1 MEKLVITGKTP
12 LKGEVTISGAKNA
25 AVAILPATLLI
36 DGVCTIENLPNI
48 SDVKKSCEILE
59 GLGAKITW
67 NTKNEITIDTRN
79 INKTEASEELTSKFR
94 ASYYII
100 GSMLGRTGKISVG
113 MPGGCQLGARPIDQH
128 IKGFEA
134 LGAKVEVGQGK
145 ISASAEKLVGTSI
158 YMDVVSVGATIN
170 VMFAAIGAEG
180 TTVIENAA
188 MEPEIV
194 NVASFLINM
203 GAKIRGAGTKRI
215 EIEGK
220 CPLDEGVIEVFPDR
234 IESGTYIIIGALLG
248 NNLKIKG
255 IIREHIESL
264 LIKLKEIGVHY
275 EIDGDTL
282 TISKC
287 EHIKPTYIKTLAFPG
302 FPTDLQQPITTLLT
316 QANGRSIIEET
327 IYENRF
333 KNTVELNKMG
343 ADTKVL
349 SIHKLEV
356 NGPTKLNGMDVTATD
371 LRGGASLLIAA
382 LIAEGK
388 TNIDNSE
395 YILRGYG
402 DVINKLK
409 NVGAKIEIT
418 E

>member
-1 MEKLVITGKTP
+1 
-12 LKGEVTISGAKNA
+12 
-25 AVAILPATLLI
+25 
-36 DGVCTIENLPNI
+36 
-48 SDVKKSCEILE
+48 
-59 GLGAKITW
+59 
-67 NTKNEITIDTRN
+67 
-79 INKTEASEELTSKFR
+79 
-94 ASYYII
+94 
-100 GSMLGRTGKISVG
+100 
-113 MPGGCQLGARPIDQH
+113 
-128 IKGFEA
+128 
-134 LGAKVEVGQGK
+134 
-145 ISASAEKLVGTSI
+145 
-158 YMDVVSVGATIN
+158 
-170 VMFAAIGAEG
+170 MFAAIGAEG

-287 EHIKPTYIKTLAFPG
+287 ERIKPTYIKTLAFPG

-388 TNIDNSE
+388 TNIYNSE

>member
-1 MEKLVITGKTP
+1 MPQRGINDIIT
-12 LKGEVTISGAKNA
+12 
-25 AVAILPATLLI
+25 
-36 DGVCTIENLPNI
+36 
-48 SDVKKSCEILE
+48 
-59 GLGAKITW
+59 
-67 NTKNEITIDTRN
+67 
-79 INKTEASEELTSKFR
+79 
-94 ASYYII
+94 
-100 GSMLGRTGKISVG
+100 
-113 MPGGCQLGARPIDQH
+113 
-128 IKGFEA
+128 
-134 LGAKVEVGQGK
+134 
-145 ISASAEKLVGTSI
+145 AEKLVGKKI
-158 YMDVVSVGATIN
+158 YFDFPSVGATIN

-264 LIKLKEIGVHY
+264 LIKLKEIGFHY

-287 EHIKPTYIKTLAFPG
+287 ERIKPTYIKTLAFPG

-388 TNIDNSE
+388 TNIYNSE